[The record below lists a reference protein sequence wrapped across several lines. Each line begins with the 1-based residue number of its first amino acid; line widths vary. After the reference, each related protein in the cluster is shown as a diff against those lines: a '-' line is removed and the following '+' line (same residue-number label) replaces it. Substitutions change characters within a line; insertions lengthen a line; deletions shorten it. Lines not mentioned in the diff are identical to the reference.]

1 MEVGFGIPKS
11 LIPDFTSKYL
21 PDSRT
26 QISLHGG
33 KTEVEK
39 DKMAQ
44 SILSSKM
51 TDLFS
56 QGSSHN
62 A

>member
-11 LIPDFTSKYL
+11 LIPDFTSEYL
-21 PDSRT
+21 PDSRM

-39 DKMAQ
+39 EKIAQ
-44 SILSSKM
+44 SIFSSKM
-51 TDLFS
+51 RDLFS

>member
-11 LIPDFTSKYL
+11 LIPDFTSEYL
-21 PDSRT
+21 PEHRM

-39 DKMAQ
+39 EKTAQ

-51 TDLFS
+51 RGLFS